1 MHLLDQHQLPGAARS
16 GTTDKCTHICI
27 CNDGTGVCARAPH
40 ARQRSKRLGSRG
52 VCGLM
57 MNWLSSFLR
66 GPLFLRSVP
75 RAPPTLARAS
85 TPVTYDGTPIRRFWT
100 NTRQLCCGQSTSF
113 FLAASP
119 QLPPWRSGLRLLLQ
133 HRKRYGYICTSV
145 NVHNYIPGRG
155 SLLPCAR

>member
-100 NTRQLCCGQSTSF
+100 NTRQLCCGQSTSL
-113 FLAASP
+113 FLGRISAAASMAIRP
-119 QLPPWRSGLRLLLQ
+119 SSFAAASEALRI
-133 HRKRYGYICTSV
+133 HMYICQC
-145 NVHNYIPGRG
+145 P
-155 SLLPCAR
+155 